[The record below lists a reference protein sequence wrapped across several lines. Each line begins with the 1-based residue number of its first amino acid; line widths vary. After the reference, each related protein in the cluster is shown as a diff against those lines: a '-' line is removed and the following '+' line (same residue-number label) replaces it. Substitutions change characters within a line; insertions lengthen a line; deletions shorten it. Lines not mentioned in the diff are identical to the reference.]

1 MAKKHCSRNSSLN
14 GIISRFS
21 RSAIYKKRALYKRKK
36 TPVKKVVAEIKKTK
50 VKPIGG
56 EKNGENRTVPIAR
69 KVRVISTILRVNI
82 TGFNHCGLQEASLS
96 LWESVYQLGVEAEGR
111 YSISIV

>member
-1 MAKKHCSRNSSLN
+1 MAKKHCSRRSSLH
-14 GIISRFS
+14 GIINKFS
-21 RSAIYKKRALYKRKK
+21 RRAIYRKRALYKRRMKLC
-36 TPVKKVVAEIKKTK
+36 KKVDAENMKAK

-82 TGFNHCGLQEASLS
+82 TGFNQCGLQEASLS
-96 LWESVYQLGVEAEGR
+96 L
-111 YSISIV
+111 